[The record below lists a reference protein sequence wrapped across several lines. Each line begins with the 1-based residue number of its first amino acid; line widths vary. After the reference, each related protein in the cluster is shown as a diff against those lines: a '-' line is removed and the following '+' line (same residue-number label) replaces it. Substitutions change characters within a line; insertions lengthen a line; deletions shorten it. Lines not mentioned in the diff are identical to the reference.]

1 MCENKKKCRKKN
13 ENNENPHNMHTFGI
27 CTNILK
33 KKKNDSNMKAVRGDS
48 RTNHTRNFT
57 KIDCSTVCENRRK

>member
-1 MCENKKKCRKKN
+1 MYKYPEKN
-13 ENNENPHNMHTFGI
+13 
-27 CTNILK
+27 
-33 KKKNDSNMKAVRGDS
+33 KNDSNMKAVRGVS